1 VLRLPEACC
10 KEHAGAGIGFEFI
23 GENKFMKKVL
33 TVVAVAIFV
42 GGGNLY
48 AQTFQWGIK
57 AGGNLTTFL
66 SSNTSTYNSYSAT
79 AGWNAGIFTNFW
91 FDSGQHFAIA
101 PELLYT
107 TAGAEVSVGT
117 SGNTGTATSKSNLNL
132 AYMNIPVF
140 AKYKFTGGFYLET
153 GPEISFNVSSA
164 QWQDQSVKNLTNG
177 SDFLW
182 GLGLGYQS
190 PVGFGIDLRYN
201 QGLTRVDNVDNATWN
216 DVNLRNS
223 GFMLDVFWA
232 FFNNNKK

>member
-1 VLRLPEACC
+1 M
-10 KEHAGAGIGFEFI
+10 
-23 GENKFMKKVL
+23 FMKKTL
-33 TVVAVAIFV
+33 TTLTAIMLV
-42 GGGNLY
+42 GAGHLY
-48 AQTFQWGIK
+48 AQGFQWGIK

-79 AGWNAGIFTNFW
+79 AGWNAGVFTNFW
-91 FDSGQHFAIA
+91 LGDHFAIA

-107 TAGAEVSVGT
+107 TAGAEVNAGN
-117 SGNTGTATSKSNLNL
+117 SGNQASVSSEKLHL
-132 AYMNIPVF
+132 AYVNVPVF

-153 GPEISFNVSSA
+153 GPEINFNVSNG
-164 QWQDQSVKNLTNG
+164 QWQNESVKGLTN
-177 SDFLW
+177 SADFEW

-190 PVGFGIDLRYN
+190 PIGFGIDLRYN
-201 QGLTRVDNVDNATWN
+201 QGLTRVDNVSNASWN